1 MKDNE
6 AETEEQKKM
15 KMKKTV
21 VDCEDATWCAVN
33 GWAAAMWVGDD
44 AESQSHAHYPQTQRH
59 TRHGTIYTKAQR
71 NVILDVESSKS
82 RKQDEEEERQELE
95 ALRKTRR
102 LLSTLDTYV
111 VICCQGKK
119 SKGFGI
125 AFYRI
130 LSSTNDF
137 LFNEVIYICIDVFL
151 LIGWNFQAKM
161 FSVVARLCGSY
172 FFKWNF
178 I

>member
-71 NVILDVESSKS
+71 NIILDVESSKS

-137 LFNEVIYICIDVFL
+137 LFNEKSFT
-151 LIGWNFQAKM
+151 FA
-161 FSVVARLCGSY
+161 STY
-172 FFKWNF
+172 FY
-178 I
+178 

>member
-1 MKDNE
+1 MK
-6 AETEEQKKM
+6 ETPNVRTEGKMKMEKFWWCRKERKDRPNWSAAVFCFHRQREWKTMKPRDRRRTKKKM
-15 KMKKTV
+15 KMKKNV
-21 VDCEDATWCAVN
+21 VGCEDATWCAVN

-71 NVILDVESSKS
+71 NVILDVESGKS

-111 VICCQGKK
+111 IICCREKK
-119 SKGFGI
+119 G
-125 AFYRI
+125 
-130 LSSTNDF
+130 
-137 LFNEVIYICIDVFL
+137 
-151 LIGWNFQAKM
+151 
-161 FSVVARLCGSY
+161 
-172 FFKWNF
+172 
-178 I
+178 

>member
-1 MKDNE
+1 MGGGVHTSFHRGGYPHPRPFILLPHVSPFPFVIGLRAHLPSLGFPAGIAGGAHALPSGAASRPRALTERERHALLVQQYGHNAALPHANLE
-6 AETEEQKKM
+6 A
-15 KMKKTV
+15 V
-21 VDCEDATWCAVN
+21 
-33 GWAAAMWVGDD
+33 
-44 AESQSHAHYPQTQRH
+44 
-59 TRHGTIYTKAQR
+59 
-71 NVILDVESSKS
+71 
-82 RKQDEEEERQELE
+82 QELE

-137 LFNEVIYICIDVFL
+137 LFNEKSFT
-151 LIGWNFQAKM
+151 FA
-161 FSVVARLCGSY
+161 STY
-172 FFKWNF
+172 FY
-178 I
+178 